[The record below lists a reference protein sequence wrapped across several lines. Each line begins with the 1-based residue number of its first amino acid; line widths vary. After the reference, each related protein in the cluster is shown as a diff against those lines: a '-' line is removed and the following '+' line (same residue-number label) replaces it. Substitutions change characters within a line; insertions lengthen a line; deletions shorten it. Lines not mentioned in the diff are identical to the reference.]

1 MSIPTITGTE
11 AGQTV
16 SVGSTIDPF
25 ANATA
30 VDINSENLGGGNGG
44 PDFVSPIAT
53 ISLSGSGGSLALG
66 NNSAVSLSNNGNGS
80 YTLSVNSPA
89 ELTQTN
95 DDTLNQ
101 ALHGLSFI
109 PTSDGTTTFSVYMT
123 DKYGENT
130 TNSTTT
136 VIANGSGSPATAPT
150 TTAPT
155 TTPDT
160 TTTTDTTTP
169 DTTAANDVTISGRVA
184 RGTTETVSNDSVLT
198 VDHPHRFH
206 GQADLTSGVIDLNGL
221 ATADSYYF
229 KNDML
234 SIYSGGNVIDT
245 LAFTSGSSAF
255 SVEKTDSG
263 ISIYTG
269 DDTRHLA
276 GTLLAAHVG

>member
-1 MSIPTITGTE
+1 
-11 AGQTV
+11 
-16 SVGSTIDPF
+16 
-25 ANATA
+25 
-30 VDINSENLGGGNGG
+30 
-44 PDFVSPIAT
+44 
-53 ISLSGSGGSLALG
+53 
-66 NNSAVSLSNNGNGS
+66 
-80 YTLSVNSPA
+80 
-89 ELTQTN
+89 
-95 DDTLNQ
+95 
-101 ALHGLSFI
+101 
-109 PTSDGTTTFSVYMT
+109 MT

-136 VIANGSGSPATAPT
+136 VIANGSGSPATAPTTTAPTTTPDTTTPDT